1 MVLLACARK
10 QSEIGESFFLASGAT
25 TPGQPFAIESRA
37 YELPFQVHFF
47 QAAQL
52 ETPEAEHAFDDAKD
66 GFDGAFAQRVKMPP
80 FCAFQAL

>member
-1 MVLLACARK
+1 MFLLACARK
-10 QSEIGESFFLASGAT
+10 RRRSVRRFLASGVAA
-25 TPGQPFAIESRA
+25 PGQSLAIESRA

-66 GFDGAFAQRVKMPP
+66 GFDGAFAQSVKTPP
-80 FCAFQAL
+80 FFALEAL